1 MGFTRENM
9 STPLFSKHFKEL
21 LRTFSTRF
29 HKPYLSLA
37 VHLLPPFK
45 NIGHPFTDPAHVK
58 FGPGHVIDN
67 TAMVIVQDKAST
79 CIG

>member
-1 MGFTRENM
+1 MVFTHENM
-9 STPLFSKHFKEL
+9 STPLFLKHFKEL
-21 LRTFSTRF
+21 FSTRF

-45 NIGHPFTDPAHVK
+45 HIGHPFADPAHVK